1 MTSLVKT
8 KEVRRRDWRMWCGI
22 FAKVRER
29 ACNLRKARGSESIS
43 KENGDGRPWLLLFDN
58 TKEEK
63 EKALTVTRRTG
74 MRRKEKPEAKQQEKK
89 PLCFTFGAQPKTG
102 QDPGNS
108 RKGYTDSQVK
118 RLRMSA
124 PSQYTEWSRK
134 KWGGQGKGWGREGVL
149 SEGRNDKD
157 GHITEEEAVSKRL
170 CFVKVQVEFKA
181 VSEQK
186 LGRKNRQ
193 WKSESR
199 RGEDLFSMKLGIV
212 WKWSRERRKGRVKT
226 FTTWK
231 ELKE

>member
-1 MTSLVKT
+1 MWGKQEAVNQSPRKT
-8 KEVRRRDWRMWCGI
+8 EMGEPGCCCLTTQRRR
-22 FAKVRER
+22 
-29 ACNLRKARGSESIS
+29 RKKLWQLLEGQEW
-43 KENGDGRPWLLLFDN
+43 EGRRN
-58 TKEEK
+58 Q
-63 EKALTVTRRTG
+63 
-74 MRRKEKPEAKQQEKK
+74 KQNNKK
-89 PLCFTFGAQPKTG
+89 KMPLCFTFGTQPKTG

-134 KWGGQGKGWGREGVL
+134 KWGGQGRGWGREGVL

-170 CFVKVQVEFKA
+170 CFVKMQVEFKA

-193 WKSESR
+193 WKRESR
-199 RGEDLFSMKLGIV
+199 RGEDLFSMELGIV
-212 WKWSRERRKGRVKT
+212 WKWSTERKKAG
-226 FTTWK
+226 WK
-231 ELKE
+231 HSQLERSSRSKEKAWKVTVACIMLPEASDTNWGLSNQQC